1 MNKVIVGVIGA
12 GRIGRLHV
20 DNLQKLPSLEV
31 KAVSEAYVNEE
42 LKLWAESQDIG
53 LLTTDTEVILQDP
66 EIMAVFICTPTD
78 THAELIIRAARAG
91 KHIFCEKPVSLSL
104 EKTMEALRVVEEE
117 GVLLQVGFNRRMDPN
132 FRRLKQLVEEGE
144 LGAPHVVKITSRD
157 PQPPSEAY
165 IRSSGGM
172 FMDMTIHD
180 FDMARYLA
188 GSEVVEVYARGA
200 NLIDPVFSRNGD
212 IDTAV
217 VTLSFQNGVIA
228 VIDNSRQAVYGYD
241 QRVEVFGSLGSACAD
256 NCRATTVE
264 LSTAAGITRDKPHH
278 FFLERYSQAYID
290 EVASF
295 SATIQLGGT
304 VICGG
309 NDGMQAE
316 RIAKAAKESLE
327 TGLPVKLPL
336 QTEVEAC

>member
-31 KAVSEAYVNEE
+31 KAVSEAYLNEE
-42 LKLWAESQDIG
+42 LKLWAESQGIG
-53 LLTTDTEVILQDP
+53 LLTTDTEIILQDP

-104 EKTMEALRVVEEE
+104 EKTMEALRVVGEE

-200 NLIDPVFSRNGD
+200 NLIDPVFGRNGD

-256 NCRATTVE
+256 NCRPTTVE

-290 EVASF
+290 EVVSF
-295 SATIQLGGT
+295 SAAIQLGET

-327 TGLPVKLPL
+327 TGLPVQLPL